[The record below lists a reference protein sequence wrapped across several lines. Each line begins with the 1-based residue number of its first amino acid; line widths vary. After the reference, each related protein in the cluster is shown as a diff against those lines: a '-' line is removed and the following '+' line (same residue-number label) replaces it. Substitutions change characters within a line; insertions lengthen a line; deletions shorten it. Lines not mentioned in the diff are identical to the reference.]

1 MFEPSAPRRLWAQAP
16 AWGQCALIV
25 AAGGLAG
32 LGQAPVDQPALTL
45 VGLAFGFWIIRPET
59 SLSHFLR
66 GWGLGF
72 GYFLVSMAW
81 IVEPFLVEGR
91 GTAWMAPFALLAMA
105 GGLALFWGGAF
116 ALARGR
122 VGLWICL
129 ALLSAE
135 LARSYLFTGFPWALL
150 GYVWIDTPAYQIAA
164 MIGGHGMSLLTL
176 VLAALIAWGGATVRW
191 VVLIATV
198 TLPFVPGLKVGK
210 SPNDESRPVVRLIH
224 PNVAQ
229 ENKWNPEKTEEIYQ
243 RHLSLTQEGPSVD
256 LIIWPETSVY
266 QPIDWA
272 RLDIAAAAQGAHVVV
287 GYQSRNPAGQ
297 YFNTLGVVSP
307 QGEVQSEY
315 HKSRLVPFGEYIP
328 LGHFARVFGYD
339 FPEFFA
345 GSGPAH
351 IDIEGI
357 GRLQPLICYEGIFP
371 QFVGRGAVRPDLLV
385 LITNDG
391 WFGQGQGPAQHFAQA
406 RARAIELGLPML
418 RVANRGVTAVIDPWG
433 RSEARLDLHERGAL
447 DAPIPKPHTVTF
459 YAKNPWLGVL
469 ILTGMLVLGAFLYTR
484 VKLSL
489 TPGGGTSRKS

>member
-1 MFEPSAPRRLWAQAP
+1 MLEPSAAHRLWAQAP
-16 AWGQCALIV
+16 AWGQGALTV

-45 VGLAFGFWIIRPET
+45 VGLAFGFWIIRPQT
-59 SLSHFLR
+59 RLPHFWR

-72 GYFLVSMAW
+72 GYFLVALAW

-91 GTAWMAPFALLAMA
+91 GTAWVAPFALLAMA

-122 VGLWICL
+122 ARLWVCL
-129 ALLSAE
+129 ALLAAE

-150 GYVWIDTPAYQIAA
+150 GYVWIDTIAYQLAA
-164 MIGGHGMSLLTL
+164 IIGPHGMSLLTL
-176 VLAALIAWGGATVRW
+176 ILAALIARGRVMPRLAILT
-191 VVLIATV
+191 LSLA
-198 TLPFVPGLKVGK
+198 LPFVPVQGPG
-210 SPNDESRPVVRLIH
+210 SGPADENRPIVRLIH

-229 ENKWNPEKTEEIYQ
+229 KNKWNPDKTQAIYQ
-243 RHLSLTQEGPSVD
+243 RHLSLSHAGPAVD

-266 QPIDWA
+266 LPIELA
-272 RLDIAAAAQGAHVVV
+272 RREIAGAAQGAHVVV

-297 YFNTLGVVSP
+297 YFNTLGVVAP
-307 QGEVQSEY
+307 HGEVQGEY
-315 HKSRLVPFGEYIP
+315 HKSRLVPFGEYLP
-328 LGHFARVFGYD
+328 LSHLARAFGYD
-339 FPEFFA
+339 FPEFSA
-345 GSGPAH
+345 GSGPAQ

-371 QFVGRGAVRPDLLV
+371 QFVGGGDTRPDLLV

-391 WFGQGQGPAQHFAQA
+391 WFGEGQGPAQHFAQA

-433 RSEARLDLHERGAL
+433 RSRDRLDLHERGAL
-447 DAPIPKPHTVTF
+447 DAPIPRPRLATF
-459 YAKNPWLGVL
+459 YAKNPWLGLLTFVGVL
-469 ILTGMLVLGAFLYTR
+469 ILGHFYR
-484 VKLSL
+484 
-489 TPGGGTSRKS
+489 RRRDYH

>member
-1 MFEPSAPRRLWAQAP
+1 MFEPSAPHRLWAQTP
-16 AWGQCALIV
+16 AWGQWALIV
-25 AAGGLAG
+25 VAGGLAG

-59 SLSHFLR
+59 SLPYFLR
-66 GWGLGF
+66 GWSLGF
-72 GYFLVSMAW
+72 GYFLVSLAW

-135 LARSYLFTGFPWALL
+135 LARAYLFTGFPWALL
-150 GYVWIDTPAYQIAA
+150 GYVWIDTPAYQLAA
-164 MIGGHGMSLLTL
+164 MIGPHGMSLLTL
-176 VLAALIAWGGATVRW
+176 VLAALIAWGGATARW

-198 TLPFVPGLKVGK
+198 SLPFVPGLEMGK
-210 SPNDESRPVVRLIH
+210 SPDDEDRPVVRLIH

-229 ENKWNPEKTEEIYQ
+229 ENKWNPENTEEIYQ
-243 RHLSLTQEGPSVD
+243 RHLSLTQAGPSVD

-266 QPIDWA
+266 KPIDWA
-272 RLDIAAAAQGAHVVV
+272 RSDIAAAAQGAHVVV
-287 GYQSRNPAGQ
+287 GYQSHNPAGQ

-307 QGEVQSEY
+307 QGEVKSEY

-328 LGHFARVFGYD
+328 LGHLARVFGYD
-339 FPEFFA
+339 FPEFSA

-371 QFVGRGAVRPDLLV
+371 QFVGRGAARPDLLV

-447 DAPIPKPHTVTF
+447 DAPIPKPRTATF

-469 ILTGMLVLGAFLYTR
+469 ILVGMLVLVAFLRRR